1 MAKTRIVTQK
11 YRGKKLPGRPA
22 VGRNRS
28 IRLPEEMWAEID
40 DWRREQSPIPNQS
53 AALREL
59 LTVALELVRTGK
71 TKRK

>member
-11 YRGKKLPGRPA
+11 RRGKKLPGRPA

-28 IRLPEEMWAEID
+28 IRLPDEMWAAID
-40 DWRREQSPIPNQS
+40 DWRLKQSPIPNQS

-59 LTVALELVRTGK
+59 LAVALELVVAGK
-71 TKRK
+71 PGRK